1 MVLLIVAVTIYA
13 ICKLIS
19 AASVKAKEEAR
30 QREITRLKEEQDRVR
45 QWQMEQ
51 ERQAKEKAKLR
62 AEQEAAIAKAE
73 REMILLRREQERI
86 AKEQEKQAAVIAKH
100 ESEIEKLKHTVDVA
114 TSDIEFLLGRMADL
128 EYQLDFVIHLQ
139 SGTIPGSKEHTRYQ
153 NKIVTLRNQIH
164 TAESKLNNAQWRKEQ
179 AEARLIA

>member
-1 MVLLIVAVTIYA
+1 MALLIVAVTVCA

-19 AASVKAKEEAR
+19 AASAKAKEEAR
-30 QREITRLKEEQDRVR
+30 KREITRLKEEQDRVQ

-51 ERQAKEKAKLR
+51 ERQAKKEAKLR
-62 AEQEAAIAKAE
+62 AEQEAAIAQAE
-73 REMILLRREQERI
+73 RDMILLRREQERQ
-86 AKEQEKQAAVIAKH
+86 AKEQERQAAQLAKH
-100 ESEIEKLKHTVDVA
+100 EAEIEKLKHTVEVS

-128 EYQLDFVIHLQ
+128 EYQLDFAIHLQ

-153 NKIVTLRNQIH
+153 SKIVTLRNQIH
-164 TAESKLNNAQWRKEQ
+164 TAESKLSNAQWRKEQ